1 MGRVGPCSQA
11 PTRFGEEGSE
21 LCMSVCLLYCGLPH
35 RDTSSGWQ
43 ACHGPVSVLSH
54 TNCGSMGLMRS
65 SNRMTK
71 GCRETGTGRGGDEER
86 KTRRRRRRRTL
97 TGGRGFV
104 RVCRISDEN
113 EAVTD

>member
-1 MGRVGPCSQA
+1 MH
-11 PTRFGEEGSE
+11 
-21 LCMSVCLLYCGLPH
+21 VCLPSILWAASPGHVVWVAGLS
-35 RDTSSGWQ
+35 R
-43 ACHGPVSVLSH
+43 ACQCAVTHH
-54 TNCGSMGLMRS
+54 CGSMGLMRS

-86 KTRRRRRRRTL
+86 KTRRRRRRRRTL